1 MAVVKILQKKLN
13 SKTPKNSKDNSN
25 LKNVLP
31 KKKKSINKSNSLS
44 IFLSKQLPIKEQSH
58 SKTLRFT
65 LNNGLSVILH
75 RVPVI
80 DMVSVFLRVNTG
92 SNYEGQFLG
101 SGISHFLEHCMFLGS
116 RKFPKKDEFSNLI
129 QSYGGIDLNAFTGET
144 TTCYQFSVLSHFVIQ
159 ALEALHDFTF
169 HPLLRKK
176 DIEEERGTIVS
187 EMDIY
192 DDKSADWFYR
202 LIFSRIFA
210 GQPDE
215 LPIIG
220 LRKLFHR
227 ITPKDLR
234 TYHRQTY
241 RPDNVCLSLVGQFD
255 ISKVKKFLKE
265 TFESNS
271 VPAVN
276 KKFIAN
282 GFYPGGQRGYWSPS
296 SWGDTKLKISSTM
309 QVTETSHHR
318 VEFVRGILV
327 WEICDFYHSDNYTL
341 DIFSHILASGQGSI
355 LHELLKEKLEWVE
368 KVSSSSFQTHPHSS
382 GRFFVEFTLSQSHN
396 LKQIT
401 NNINQVV
408 EKIHRVLKQLGRYFT
423 EEMLD
428 GSKNTFLKAF
438 IDEKEDFIDVAST
451 LSHSLSYY
459 GHLNYENEYF
469 TYINNLNYKDIL
481 DTVKKYFRSK
491 SHLFLLLPEN
501 IFSQGAVYPTS
512 LLTERIIHDIPNFEE
527 KLEKDITD
535 YTWNTVP
542 HQEEKPEQTPSILS
556 VHTPLPTFRIK
567 LNNGAVLLHKKITG
581 LPKVSLQLI
590 FPGGSSWEG
599 TCQDTYKNGSF
610 NLISRMFFT
619 SNRGYSKKEIAK
631 TLRHNGIIYNSF
643 SGENTFGLGFS
654 FLPDHFPNLLSCL
667 ELILNNTRYRE
678 SDFTKEKNNIIY
690 SLKKSR
696 EDSFREAMREFKK
709 YFFGNSGY
717 ALDPKGD
724 ENIIPSI
731 TSQEIISLK
740 KKIVV
745 GSQLTAHLCGDFTLT
760 DIKRV
765 QKSLSTLDQ
774 GHSLFDK
781 PSQKSDFTK
790 LEYHGSHSII
800 LSEDPGGQTHFLMGY
815 RVPALGEGNGAL
827 KLVSHYLEGIG
838 GELFKL
844 RNNNFIKDGKDLG
857 GRCYR
862 LGCFLKSARYY
873 GMMVFYASFR
883 KEASEEYFWA
893 LEAFQEKLDRL
904 RNNLINNRE
913 LERAKTSML
922 ADMKTQSIKYDN
934 LALTQGLLEA
944 YGLGHDF
951 GEREIALLQ
960 SLTARD
966 LREAVNQYLGRDN
979 FLVYVMKPTKQE

>member
-1 MAVVKILQKKLN
+1 MALVKILQKRLN
-13 SKTPKNSKDNSN
+13 SKNSKDNSG
-25 LKNVLP
+25 LEKEKVLP
-31 KKKKSINKSNSLS
+31 KKKSINKPDSLS
-44 IFLSKQLPIKEQSH
+44 IFFSKQLPIKKQDH
-58 SKTLRFT
+58 SKTLKLT

-75 RVPVI
+75 QISVI

-116 RKFPKKDEFSNLI
+116 KKFPKKDEFSNLI

-159 ALEALHDFTF
+159 ALEALHDFIF
-169 HPLLRKK
+169 HPLIRKK
-176 DIEEERGTIVS
+176 DIEEERGTIIS

-202 LIFSRIFA
+202 LIFSRIFV

-220 LRKLFHR
+220 LRKLFHQ
-227 ITPKDLR
+227 ITPGDLR
-234 TYHRQTY
+234 KYHRQNY
-241 RPDNVCLSLVGQFD
+241 RPDNICLSLVGQFD

-265 TFESNS
+265 TFEANS
-271 VPAVN
+271 MPTVN
-276 KKFIAN
+276 KKSIPN
-282 GFYPGGQRGYWSPS
+282 SFYPGGQRGYWNSS
-296 SWGDTKLKISSTM
+296 SWSNTRSETSSVM
-309 QVTETSHHR
+309 QVTETSHYR
-318 VEFVRGILV
+318 VKFVRGILV

-382 GRFFVEFTLSQSHN
+382 GRFFIEFTLPQSHS
-396 LKQIT
+396 LKKIT
-401 NNINQVV
+401 SNINQVV

-469 TYINNLNYKDIL
+469 TYINNLNHKDIL

-501 IFSQGAVYPTS
+501 IFSQGEVYPAS
-512 LLTERIIHDIPNFEE
+512 PLTERIIHDIPDFEE
-527 KLEKDITD
+527 KLERGIAD
-535 YTWNTVP
+535 YTWNTVSP
-542 HQEEKPEQTPSILS
+542 QEVKLEQTPSILS
-556 VHTPLPTFRIK
+556 VHTPLPTSRIE

-581 LPKVSLQLI
+581 LPKVSLQLV
-590 FPGGSSWEG
+590 FSGGSSWEG
-599 TCQDTYKNGSF
+599 TSRNTYKNGSF
-610 NLISRMFFT
+610 NLISHMFFA
-619 SNRGYSKKEIAK
+619 SNRGYSKKEITK
-631 TLRHNGIIYNSF
+631 TLRHNGVVYNSF
-643 SGENTFGLGFS
+643 SGENIFGLGFS
-654 FLPDHFPNLLSCL
+654 FLSDHFPDLLSCL
-667 ELILNNTRYRE
+667 EFILNNTRYRE
-678 SDFTKEKNNIIY
+678 SDFIKEKNNIIY

-731 TSQEIISLK
+731 TSQEIMSLK
-740 KKIVV
+740 KRFVV
-745 GSQLTAHLCGDFTLT
+745 GSQLTAHLCGDFTPT
-760 DIKRV
+760 DVKRV

-774 GHSLFDK
+774 GHNLFDRS
-781 PSQKSDFTK
+781 SQESDFTK
-790 LEYHGSHSII
+790 LQYHGNHSII

-844 RNNNFIKDGKDLG
+844 RSNNFIKDGKDLG

-862 LGCFLKSARYY
+862 LGCFLKSAKYY

-883 KEASEEYFWA
+883 KEASEEYLWA
-893 LEAFQEKLDRL
+893 LEAFQKELDRL
-904 RNNLINNRE
+904 RNNLIDNRE
-913 LERAKTSML
+913 LERAKISML
-922 ADMKTQSIKYDN
+922 SDMKTQSIKYDN

-951 GEREIALLQ
+951 GEKEIALLQ

-966 LREAVNQYLGRDN
+966 LQEAVNRYLGRDN
-979 FLVYVMKPTKQE
+979 FLAYVMKPTKQE